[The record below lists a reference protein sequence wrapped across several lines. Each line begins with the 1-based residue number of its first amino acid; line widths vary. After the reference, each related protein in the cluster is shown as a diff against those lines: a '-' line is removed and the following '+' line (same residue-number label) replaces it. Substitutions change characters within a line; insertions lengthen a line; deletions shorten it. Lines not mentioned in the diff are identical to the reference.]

1 MSGFSARLPLLL
13 SDFVAINL
21 ATVFMLWSKHMGGSL
36 EGARYAWVQ
45 QYPSG
50 GEPPFTYVLSYYYEA
65 LLVVYACWLALFV
78 FYGLYQSQQ
87 TKSRLD
93 EGIAVLR
100 VTGLGTLFFFIATF
114 DVEQVLT
121 PTRALIFSYWLALVG
136 LVGSGRFALRSLYR
150 QLLVRGVGRRRT
162 LIVGSD
168 ARGARLLQDLRSSP
182 AQGYEIVGFMRARG
196 EEDKAGVDGVPV
208 LGGIDGLGEAISEG
222 GIEVVLIA
230 LRSNSHEEILEIV
243 QAADGA
249 SVSFSITPDLYD
261 IVTGHVRTNQIYG
274 APLMELRPELMPPW
288 EQTCKRL
295 TDVAS
300 ALAVLI
306 GLAPLWLIIAA
317 AIRIESPGP
326 IFFRQERV
334 GRGGNTF
341 SIFKFRSMMVN
352 AEKKTGPTWAQ
363 QVDPRVTRLGRFL
376 RALHFDEV
384 PQCINILK
392 GDMSLVGPR
401 PERPFFVDQFK
412 QQIPLYMR
420 RFNVQ
425 PGILGWAQAKHEFDL
440 NSKDFVRIARERL
453 EYDLYYIENI
463 SLKLDFKIMFQTIW
477 FVLAGKSTR

>member
-1 MSGFSARLPLLL
+1 
-13 SDFVAINL
+13 
-21 ATVFMLWSKHMGGSL
+21 
-36 EGARYAWVQ
+36 
-45 QYPSG
+45 
-50 GEPPFTYVLSYYYEA
+50 
-65 LLVVYACWLALFV
+65 
-78 FYGLYQSQQ
+78 
-87 TKSRLD
+87 
-93 EGIAVLR
+93 
-100 VTGLGTLFFFIATF
+100 
-114 DVEQVLT
+114 
-121 PTRALIFSYWLALVG
+121 
-136 LVGSGRFALRSLYR
+136 
-150 QLLVRGVGRRRT
+150 
-162 LIVGSD
+162 
-168 ARGARLLQDLRSSP
+168 
-182 AQGYEIVGFMRARG
+182 
-196 EEDKAGVDGVPV
+196 
-208 LGGIDGLGEAISEG
+208 
-222 GIEVVLIA
+222 
-230 LRSNSHEEILEIV
+230 
-243 QAADGA
+243 
-249 SVSFSITPDLYD
+249 
-261 IVTGHVRTNQIYG
+261 
-274 APLMELRPELMPPW
+274 
-288 EQTCKRL
+288 
-295 TDVAS
+295 
-300 ALAVLI
+300 VLI

-326 IFFRQERV
+326 VFFRQERV

>member
-1 MSGFSARLPLLL
+1 
-13 SDFVAINL
+13 
-21 ATVFMLWSKHMGGSL
+21 MLWSKFVGGSL
-36 EGARYAWVQ
+36 EGVRHAWEQVHPGTNT
-45 QYPSG
+45 PS
-50 GEPPFTYVLSYYYEA
+50 FAYVLVYYYEA
-65 LLVVYACWLALFV
+65 VLAVYACWLVLFV

-87 TKSRLD
+87 TQSRLD
-93 EGIAVLR
+93 EAIAVLR
-100 VTGLGTLFFFIATF
+100 VTGLGALLFFIATF
-114 DVEQVLT
+114 DVEQILT
-121 PTRALIFSYWLALVG
+121 PTRALIFSYWLALVF
-136 LVGSGRFALRSLYR
+136 LVGGGRFALRSLYR
-150 QLLVRGVGRRRT
+150 QLLVRGLGRRRT

-168 ARGARLLQDLRSSP
+168 QRGARLLQDLRGSP
-182 AQGYEIVGFMRARG
+182 AQGYDIVGFVQARD
-196 EEDKAGVDGVPV
+196 EEDKSGVDGVPMV
-208 LGGIDGLGEAISEG
+208 GRIDRLGQIVEEQE
-222 GIEVVLIA
+222 IEVILIA

-243 QAADGA
+243 QAAEG
-249 SVSFSITPDLYD
+249 SPVSFGITPDLYD

-274 APLMELRPELMPPW
+274 TPLMELKPDLMPPW
-288 EQTCKRL
+288 EQACKRL
-295 TDVAS
+295 VDVTA
-300 ALAVLI
+300 ALVVMI
-306 GLAPLWLIIAA
+306 GLAPLWLLVAT
-317 AIRIESPGP
+317 AIKLESSGP
-326 IFFRQERV
+326 VFFRQERV
-334 GRGGNTF
+334 GRQGSTF

-363 QVDPRVTRLGRFL
+363 QVDPRVTRLGRIL

-440 NSKDFVRIARERL
+440 NSKDFVYIARERL

-463 SLKLDFKIMFQTIW
+463 SLKLDFKIMFQTVW